1 MKKLVSFVAVSLLVG
16 ATACNSGKL
25 QETQAENTRL
35 DDSLRVALA
44 NQDSLFSLLND
55 ITSGMD
61 QIKDLEK
68 ILSSSTNLG
77 GETQSRKEAIRN
89 DMISIQKALQER
101 RERLTELESKLSQS
115 NSYNSTLRKTIDNLK
130 ANISEQSA
138 TIESLRKDLNSANI
152 QIEKLDFAVDSLTA
166 KVDTISAARAATEQQ
181 LTEATNEM
189 NTVYYVVGNK
199 SELKEHSIIEGG
211 GFLRKTKIMPSDFDQ
226 NYFTAADKRTVK
238 QIPLYSKKAKLVTKQ
253 PEASYEIIDDAN
265 GQKVLYITD
274 PAEFWRLSNYLV
286 IQID

>member
-101 RERLTELESKLSQS
+101 RERLAELESKLSQS

-130 ANISEQSA
+130 SNISEQSA

>member
-101 RERLTELESKLSQS
+101 RERLAELESKLSQS